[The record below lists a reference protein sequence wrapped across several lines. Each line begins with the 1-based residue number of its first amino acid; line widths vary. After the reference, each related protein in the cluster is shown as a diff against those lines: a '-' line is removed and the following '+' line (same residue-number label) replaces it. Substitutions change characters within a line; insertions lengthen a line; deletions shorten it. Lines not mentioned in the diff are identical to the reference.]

1 MYELIVEDRFE
12 SAHNLREY
20 KGKCESLHGHNW
32 RVQAFLRG
40 ENLTKQGFVMDFKEI
55 KLYLKDIISRLDHTY
70 LNKIPPFK
78 KDNPTS
84 ENIARYIFKKLASRL
99 KSKKITLYKISV
111 WESETSCASYFK
123 GAIR

>member
-12 SAHNLREY
+12 SAHNLRGY
-20 KGKCESLHGHNW
+20 KGRCERLHGHNW

-40 ENLTKQGFVMDFKEI
+40 ESLTKQGFVLDFKEI
-55 KLYLKDIISRLDHTY
+55 KLYLKDVVGRLDHTY

-84 ENIARYIFKKLASRL
+84 ENIARYIFKKLTSRL
-99 KSKKITLYKISV
+99 KAKKITLYKVSV

-123 GAIR
+123 N